1 MAQTRKYSVNG
12 ILKTKCFQKYL
23 WRGVVLVVL
32 GYCLA
37 DVQAQPSYTKQKL
50 TASFYCEG
58 AYFGDF
64 NRDGSMD
71 IVSGPFWYAGPE
83 FTTKAEIHAV
93 VEYDPH
99 GYSENFL
106 TYTDDFNADGWIDVL
121 YVPWPGKDA
130 VWYENPKGESR
141 HWTAHR
147 ALANVGNESPAW
159 TDINGDGRDDLVFNI
174 DGYLGFATWD
184 PKTPD
189 AMWTFHRVSDQR
201 ETYQRYTHG
210 LGCGDINRDG
220 KLDIVEAAGW
230 WEQPQTLNDQTWIWH
245 SYQFAEAGAQM
256 LVYDI
261 DGDGLDDVATAW
273 HCHLYGLVWHQ
284 QVRDNLAQI
293 EFKKHTVLSPS
304 PTPESDDF
312 RISQMHAQTLA
323 DINGDGLLDIVTGK
337 RFWAHG
343 PNGDAEPGAPA
354 VLYWF
359 ELTRDAEGTVKFVP
373 HRIDD
378 DSGVGT
384 QVTSVDLNRDNRP
397 DLIVGNK
404 KGTFLFLSR
413 DVPK

>member
-1 MAQTRKYSVNG
+1 MNPIFIIRRIWGCYWIGLVTIAVVFNG
-12 ILKTKCFQKYL
+12 
-23 WRGVVLVVL
+23 R
-32 GYCLA
+32 
-37 DVQAQPSYTKQKL
+37 DVQAQPSYSKLKL
-50 TASFYCEG
+50 TESFYCEG
-58 AYFGDF
+58 AYYGDF
-64 NRDGSMD
+64 DRDGNLD
-71 IVSGPFWYAGPE
+71 VVSGPYWYAGPE
-83 FTTKAEIHAV
+83 FKTKTEIHPV
-93 VEYDPH
+93 VAYDPN

-130 VWYENPKGESR
+130 FWYENPKGESR
-141 HWTAHR
+141 HWTSHR

-159 TDINGDGRDDLVFNI
+159 TDLNGDGRADLVFNI

-184 PKTPD
+184 PAKPD
-189 AMWTFHRVSDQR
+189 AMWNFHRVSDLR

-220 KLDIVEAAGW
+220 KIDIVEAAGW
-230 WEQPQTLNDQTWIWH
+230 WEQPAVLNDQPWIWH
-245 SYQFAEAGAQM
+245 PHPFAEAGAQM
-256 LVYDI
+256 LIYDI
-261 DGDGLDDVATAW
+261 DGDGLTDVATAW

-284 QVRDNLAQI
+284 QLLSETGQI
-293 EFKKHTVLSPS
+293 EFKKHTVLNPS
-304 PTPESDDF
+304 PAVESNDF

-323 DINGDGLLDIVTGK
+323 DVNGDGLQDIVTGK

-359 ELTRDAEGTVKFVP
+359 ELTRQSDGTVQYVP

-384 QVTSVDLNRDNRP
+384 QVTAVDLNGDKRP
-397 DLIVGNK
+397 DMVVGNK

-413 DVPK
+413 DLPK